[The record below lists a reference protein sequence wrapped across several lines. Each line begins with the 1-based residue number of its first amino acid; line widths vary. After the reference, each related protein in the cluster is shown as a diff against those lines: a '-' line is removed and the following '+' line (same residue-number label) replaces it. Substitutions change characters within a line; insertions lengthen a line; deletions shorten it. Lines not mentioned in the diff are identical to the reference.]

1 MRKSKLLFFILAVSG
16 LFVVA
21 LWFVSVLEVSNA
33 NVNVWA
39 VPVDLAPAKV
49 TLTSDH
55 LKASRSVYQG
65 INIVTLIKDDPDY
78 QFAIHYP
85 EFDDKQLNQAV
96 NEYVSMAKEDFFVEL
111 EENKE
116 ILHGHAGTFYLMFD
130 IYSIVDGVYSI
141 VFTNESYVG
150 GANGQQSSKV
160 FIVDLNENRFIPQT
174 EIINDYDVNRDK
186 FLQLLTEQFER
197 SENYREY
204 IFVDELEKWISDE
217 KLPFEKVY
225 LTDQELVFKFDKY
238 QVTAG
243 VAGSPE
249 IAFSYDQ
256 VVDLLTDGWIE
267 KLNTKIEVEDDIK
280 QGDATETEEPSKGI
294 VDGETKKKVAL
305 TFDDGPDPVHTL
317 EILSLL
323 DQYQARATF
332 FVLGNRVDFYPSII
346 QEMADKGH
354 EIGNHTWNH
363 KDLTKLSS
371 DQIKNEINKT
381 SNAIK
386 AVIGEGPQ
394 LYRPPYGAINDQVR
408 GATNLKPVLWTVD
421 PQDWLHRDATKVFN
435 HVKANVTDGSIV
447 LMHDIYGST
456 VEAVGKI
463 LSYLAAEGY
472 QFVTVSE
479 LDS

>member
-1 MRKSKLLFFILAVSG
+1 MRKSRLLFFILAVSG
-16 LFVVA
+16 LFVVG
-21 LWFVSVLEVSNA
+21 LWFVSILEVSSA
-33 NVNVWA
+33 NVNVRA
-39 VPVDLAPAKV
+39 VSVDLAPAKV
-49 TLTSDH
+49 TMTSEH
-55 LKASRSVYQG
+55 LKASRSVYHG
-65 INIVTLIKDDPDY
+65 IDIVTLIKDDPGY
-78 QFAIHYP
+78 HYAVHYP
-85 EFDDKQLNQAV
+85 EFGDKQLNQAI
-96 NEYVSMAKEDFFVEL
+96 NDYVSLAKDDFFANL
-111 EENKE
+111 EENKAF
-116 ILHGHAGTFYLMFD
+116 LHEQAGSFYLLFD
-130 IYSIVDGVYSI
+130 IHPIVEGVYSI
-141 VFTNESYVG
+141 VFSNESYVG

-160 FIVDLNENRFIPQT
+160 FIVDLNENRFISQA
-174 EIINDYDVNRDK
+174 EMINDTDVNRDK
-186 FLQLLTEQFER
+186 LLQLLKERFEQ
-197 SENYREY
+197 SKSYRDY
-204 IFVDELEKWISDE
+204 FFVDELERWITDE

-267 KLNTKIEVEDDIK
+267 KLNIKIEVEDDIK

-332 FVLGNRVDFYPSII
+332 FVLGNHVDFYPSII

-371 DQIKNEINKT
+371 DKIKNEINKT

-456 VEAVGKI
+456 VEAVERV
-463 LSYLAAEGY
+463 LEYLAAEGY

>member
-130 IYSIVDGVYSI
+130 IYPIVDGVYSI

-150 GANGQQSSKV
+150 GANGHQSSKV
-160 FIVDLNENRFIPQT
+160 LIVDLNENRFIPQT

-267 KLNTKIEVEDDIK
+267 KLNIKIEVEDDIK

-371 DQIKNEINKT
+371 DKIKNEINKT

-463 LSYLAAEGY
+463 LAYLAAEGY

>member
-1 MRKSKLLFFILAVSG
+1 MRKSKLLFFILTVSG

-33 NVNVWA
+33 NVNVRA
-39 VPVDLAPAKV
+39 VPVDLAPDKV

-55 LKASRSVYQG
+55 LKASRSVYRG

-130 IYSIVDGVYSI
+130 IYPIVDGVYSI

-150 GANGQQSSKV
+150 GANGHQSSKV

-174 EIINDYDVNRDK
+174 EIINDIDVNRDK

-197 SENYREY
+197 TENYREY

-267 KLNTKIEVEDDIK
+267 KLNIKIEVED
-280 QGDATETEEPSKGI
+280 
-294 VDGETKKKVAL
+294 ETKKKVAL

-371 DQIKNEINKT
+371 DKIKNEINKT